1 MTTFRHALIL
11 VPAALLLT
19 GAKPAD
25 SLRATFADPGAE
37 YRPVPFWHLNGRL
50 SSDEIVRQIED
61 AKNLAGFGGVTVLP
75 VSPGAQH
82 PTGKPCP
89 GMEPAYLSR
98 EYFDRYEEMLRISER
113 LGQKLIVYDDI
124 DFPSGTAGGRLLR
137 EYPRYTRKLLEMQ
150 EFEVCGPAR
159 FEHPL
164 AVSDTLRCMA
174 VSAMETASR
183 RIVDLGAAVRR
194 DTLAW
199 DVPDGVWKIMFF
211 NCRYAVHPLVDYMEP
226 EAVECCISMTY
237 DQYAKR
243 FGRYFG
249 GVVDKVFF
257 DDVGYV
263 SMERTWTP
271 AITGLFESRYGRPA
285 ALYYPALFYDIGP
298 ETAAARVAFYDL
310 RAELMAEG
318 YPRQVAQWCASHGL
332 SSIGHPPGNYCTNPT
347 DMHGDILKF
356 YRHTQIPLTDYIF
369 YYGHGR
375 DGFKQVGSA
384 ADLYDRPLVGA
395 ELCGAFDA
403 AMDSLMLYRVT
414 LDLFARGVNYLVPHG
429 MWYDP
434 APEHVRIP
442 PLISPYNP
450 TLAPAL
456 KRYSDFAARSCAM
469 LQGGR
474 RVADVAVLYP
484 IAAAQAG
491 FRFGGGD
498 EWGESA
504 PPELDY
510 QRVGALLTTVLH
522 RDYTLVHPE
531 MLTDGRVRPE
541 GRTMLLDNRVNRQRY
556 DVLILPG
563 GKVFSAEALGRV
575 REFYERGGRV
585 IATSCLPERSAEFGM
600 DDALRSE
607 VEALFGSP
615 SERRAG
621 TIRRNGAGGA
631 AVFVPEPDARSLERA
646 FAALE
651 ADPDV
656 VIADTARHAGSGTSF
671 GYLTKMVASEQEA
684 SASDPTGGNG
694 ASFCYIHKQKDGRDI
709 YFFTNSSNDS
719 ISTPVSLRGRLK
731 LQRWDPFTGE
741 TTGLASRRE
750 RSSGGTYTRFELDLP
765 PVSGVFV
772 VGERRE

>member
-271 AITGLFESRYGRPA
+271 AITARSSSSSARPIRVWARPA
-285 ALYYPALFYDIGP
+285 
-298 ETAAARVAFYDL
+298 
-310 RAELMAEG
+310 
-318 YPRQVAQWCASHGL
+318 
-332 SSIGHPPGNYCTNPT
+332 
-347 DMHGDILKF
+347 
-356 YRHTQIPLTDYIF
+356 
-369 YYGHGR
+369 
-375 DGFKQVGSA
+375 
-384 ADLYDRPLVGA
+384 
-395 ELCGAFDA
+395 
-403 AMDSLMLYRVT
+403 
-414 LDLFARGVNYLVPHG
+414 
-429 MWYDP
+429 
-434 APEHVRIP
+434 
-442 PLISPYNP
+442 
-450 TLAPAL
+450 
-456 KRYSDFAARSCAM
+456 
-469 LQGGR
+469 
-474 RVADVAVLYP
+474 
-484 IAAAQAG
+484 
-491 FRFGGGD
+491 
-498 EWGESA
+498 
-504 PPELDY
+504 
-510 QRVGALLTTVLH
+510 
-522 RDYTLVHPE
+522 
-531 MLTDGRVRPE
+531 
-541 GRTMLLDNRVNRQRY
+541 
-556 DVLILPG
+556 
-563 GKVFSAEALGRV
+563 
-575 REFYERGGRV
+575 
-585 IATSCLPERSAEFGM
+585 
-600 DDALRSE
+600 
-607 VEALFGSP
+607 SP
-615 SERRAG
+615 S
-621 TIRRNGAGGA
+621 IRKSPA
-631 AVFVPEPDARSLERA
+631 
-646 FAALE
+646 
-651 ADPDV
+651 
-656 VIADTARHAGSGTSF
+656 
-671 GYLTKMVASEQEA
+671 
-684 SASDPTGGNG
+684 
-694 ASFCYIHKQKDGRDI
+694 
-709 YFFTNSSNDS
+709 
-719 ISTPVSLRGRLK
+719 
-731 LQRWDPFTGE
+731 
-741 TTGLASRRE
+741 
-750 RSSGGTYTRFELDLP
+750 
-765 PVSGVFV
+765 
-772 VGERRE
+772 

>member
-356 YRHTQIPLTDYIF
+356 YRAYANSADGLYLLLRARPRRLQA
-369 YYGHGR
+369 GR
-375 DGFKQVGSA
+375 FGGRPVRPA
-384 ADLYDRPLVGA
+384 AGRGGA
-395 ELCGAFDA
+395 VRELSTLRWTTC
-403 AMDSLMLYRVT
+403 MLDRVT

-498 EWGESA
+498 EWA
-504 PPELDY
+504 
-510 QRVGALLTTVLH
+510 RA
-522 RDYTLVHPE
+522 R
-531 MLTDGRVRPE
+531 
-541 GRTMLLDNRVNRQRY
+541 
-556 DVLILPG
+556 
-563 GKVFSAEALGRV
+563 
-575 REFYERGGRV
+575 
-585 IATSCLPERSAEFGM
+585 
-600 DDALRSE
+600 LRSW
-607 VEALFGSP
+607 
-615 SERRAG
+615 
-621 TIRRNGAGGA
+621 T
-631 AVFVPEPDARSLERA
+631 
-646 FAALE
+646 
-651 ADPDV
+651 
-656 VIADTARHAGSGTSF
+656 T
-671 GYLTKMVASEQEA
+671 
-684 SASDPTGGNG
+684 
-694 ASFCYIHKQKDGRDI
+694 
-709 YFFTNSSNDS
+709 
-719 ISTPVSLRGRLK
+719 RG
-731 LQRWDPFTGE
+731 
-741 TTGLASRRE
+741 
-750 RSSGGTYTRFELDLP
+750 
-765 PVSGVFV
+765 
-772 VGERRE
+772 

>member
-98 EYFDRYEEMLRISER
+98 EYFDRYEEMLRTSER

-332 SSIGHPPGNYCTNPT
+332 SSIGHPPGC
-347 DMHGDILKF
+347 
-356 YRHTQIPLTDYIF
+356 
-369 YYGHGR
+369 
-375 DGFKQVGSA
+375 
-384 ADLYDRPLVGA
+384 
-395 ELCGAFDA
+395 
-403 AMDSLMLYRVT
+403 
-414 LDLFARGVNYLVPHG
+414 
-429 MWYDP
+429 
-434 APEHVRIP
+434 
-442 PLISPYNP
+442 
-450 TLAPAL
+450 
-456 KRYSDFAARSCAM
+456 
-469 LQGGR
+469 R
-474 RVADVAVLYP
+474 R
-484 IAAAQAG
+484 
-491 FRFGGGD
+491 RC
-498 EWGESA
+498 
-504 PPELDY
+504 
-510 QRVGALLTTVLH
+510 
-522 RDYTLVHPE
+522 
-531 MLTDGRVRPE
+531 M
-541 GRTMLLDNRVNRQRY
+541 
-556 DVLILPG
+556 
-563 GKVFSAEALGRV
+563 
-575 REFYERGGRV
+575 
-585 IATSCLPERSAEFGM
+585 C
-600 DDALRSE
+600 
-607 VEALFGSP
+607 
-615 SERRAG
+615 
-621 TIRRNGAGGA
+621 
-631 AVFVPEPDARSLERA
+631 
-646 FAALE
+646 
-651 ADPDV
+651 
-656 VIADTARHAGSGTSF
+656 
-671 GYLTKMVASEQEA
+671 A
-684 SASDPTGGNG
+684 SA
-694 ASFCYIHKQKDGRDI
+694 K
-709 YFFTNSSNDS
+709 
-719 ISTPVSLRGRLK
+719 
-731 LQRWDPFTGE
+731 
-741 TTGLASRRE
+741 RRKNI
-750 RSSGGTYTRFELDLP
+750 
-765 PVSGVFV
+765 
-772 VGERRE
+772 

>member
-159 FEHPL
+159 FEYPL

-271 AITGLFESRYGRPA
+271 AITGYRPKGIRTKNA
-285 ALYYPALFYDIGP
+285 VPRRGERHSLSVHRLPALFLKLVDLLLDSVQTQVDRLL
-298 ETAAARVAFYDL
+298 ERLAAALGQQLVSRYVDLDDSHLVALFVVLVDTQRNL
-310 RAELMAEG
+310 SPDRTLDETVHL
-318 YPRQVAQWCASHGL
+318 VHLGL
-332 SSIGHPPGNYCTNPT
+332 NEI
-347 DMHGDILKF
+347 D
-356 YRHTQIPLTDYIF
+356 Q
-369 YYGHGR
+369 
-375 DGFKQVGSA
+375 
-384 ADLYDRPLVGA
+384 PLVGV
-395 ELCGAFDA
+395 ELYGLNLHVHSFSSLSLFGPRVGLFVRLFERLDA
-403 AMDSLMLYRVT
+403 V
-414 LDLFARGVNYLVPHG
+414 
-429 MWYDP
+429 
-434 APEHVRIP
+434 VRID
-442 PLISPYNP
+442 L
-450 TLAPAL
+450 
-456 KRYSDFAARSCAM
+456 
-469 LQGGR
+469 R
-474 RVADVAVLYP
+474 RLETRMAQQFLNHADV
-484 IAAAQAG
+484 G
-491 FRFGGGD
+491 
-498 EWGESA
+498 
-504 PPELDY
+504 PPV
-510 QRVGALLTTVLH
+510 QQ
-522 RDYTLVHPE
+522 
-531 MLTDGRVRPE
+531 M
-541 GRTMLLDNRVNRQRY
+541 
-556 DVLILPG
+556 
-563 GKVFSAEALGRV
+563 
-575 REFYERGGRV
+575 
-585 IATSCLPERSAEFGM
+585 
-600 DDALRSE
+600 
-607 VEALFGSP
+607 
-615 SERRAG
+615 
-621 TIRRNGAGGA
+621 
-631 AVFVPEPDARSLERA
+631 
-646 FAALE
+646 
-651 ADPDV
+651 
-656 VIADTARHAGSGTSF
+656 
-671 GYLTKMVASEQEA
+671 
-684 SASDPTGGNG
+684 
-694 ASFCYIHKQKDGRDI
+694 
-709 YFFTNSSNDS
+709 
-719 ISTPVSLRGRLK
+719 
-731 LQRWDPFTGE
+731 
-741 TTGLASRRE
+741 RRE
-750 RSSGGTYTRFELDLP
+750 RMSQHVRTALALHSGLAQHAVHDA
-765 PVSGVFV
+765 
-772 VGERRE
+772 VGLVTAHRLAVTS